1 MAEIRNNPY
10 LAHMHDAADQGANKA
25 FAALV
30 PGKTTAVQ
38 QEAVEDDTYN
48 GLTGREYSE
57 KYKGI
62 LAKRRELPV
71 NKQRQKFLELVH
83 NNQFVVLVGETGSGK
98 TTQIPQYMILD
109 MLPQLE
115 GRMVACTQPRR
126 VAAMSVAQRV
136 AEEVDV
142 KLGQEVGYSIR
153 FEDCTSSKTILKYCT
168 DGMLLREAMS
178 DNLLSRYS
186 AIIIDEAHERT
197 LNTDI
202 LMSLVK
208 NVAIQRPDL
217 KIVVMSATLDSEKF
231 QKYFNDAPLLTVPGR
246 TFPVEVYYTPE
257 PQSDYLEASIKTAL
271 QIHATE
277 PEGDILVF
285 LTGEEEIEEACR
297 LLRARSDDLYRRSG
311 TGPLLIVPLY
321 STLPPNLQ
329 QKIFSKAPEPR
340 TAGGAPGR
348 KIVVST
354 NIAETSLT
362 IDGIVYVIDPGFSKQ
377 KVYNPRVRVESL
389 LVSPISRAAAQQR
402 AGRAG
407 RTRPGKCFRLYTEK
421 SFNNDLIE
429 QTYPE
434 ILRSN
439 LGTIV
444 LQLKKLGINDL
455 VHLDLMDPCAPEVL
469 MRALELLHYL
479 GALDDDAN
487 LTSLGHTISEF
498 PIDPQ
503 LAVMIIRAAD
513 YGCTNEALSIAAM
526 LSVPNVFLRPREA
539 QRQADSAKAEF
550 THMDGDHLTLLNVYH
565 EYKSSPEPVQWCW
578 DNFLQYRSL
587 KSADNI
593 REQLRRVAS
602 KNGIPLVSND
612 FKSPDY
618 YPQIR
623 KAMTAGYYMQ
633 AAHLERNGQ
642 YLTVKDNQLV
652 LLHPS
657 SVLDRKPEWV
667 VYNEFVLTKRH
678 YIRTVTE
685 VKPEWLLEIAPHY
698 YDLSSFPP
706 CEGKRILEKISLRN
720 AITQEEQ
727 DKKKRKKDRKDKEKK
742 DKGKKERSEKRKEKE
757 KRHSEESVD
766 HSVDAILHVHAS
778 SNNTIVSLTDANGR
792 VFFNSSGGQ
801 VGFRKAQRSGFEA
814 AYQATASI
822 ANKARD
828 KDIRIRS
835 LEIRLRGFG
844 TGRDAAFKAV
854 TTLTSWPISTVT
866 DVTPIPFNG
875 CRPKKA
881 RRL

>member
-1 MAEIRNNPY
+1 MADIRNNPY
-10 LAHMHDAADQGANKA
+10 LAHMHGDVQNGADSNANQA
-25 FAALV
+25 FAKLV
-30 PGKTTAVQ
+30 PQKTTAAQ
-38 QEAVEDDTYN
+38 QEAAENDDYN
-48 GLTGREYSE
+48 GLTGRQFSD
-57 KYKGI
+57 KYKQI

-71 NKQRQKFLELVH
+71 NKQRQNFLDLIH
-83 NNQFVVLVGETGSGK
+83 KNQFVVLVGETGSGK
-98 TTQIPQYMILD
+98 TTQIPQYMLMD
-109 MLPQLE
+109 MLPQTE
-115 GRMVACTQPRR
+115 GKLIACTQPRR

-136 AEEVDV
+136 AEELDV

-153 FEDCTSSKTILKYCT
+153 FEDCTSSKTMLKYCT

-186 AIIIDEAHERT
+186 AIILDEAHERT

-202 LMSLVK
+202 LMSLMK
-208 NVAIQRPDL
+208 NIASKRSDI

-231 QKYFNDAPLLTVPGR
+231 QKYFNNAPLLTVPGR
-246 TFPVEVYYTPE
+246 TFPVEIYYTPE
-257 PQSDYLEASIKTAL
+257 PERDYLDASIKTAL

-297 LLRARSDDLYRRSG
+297 LLRARGDDLIRRAQC
-311 TGPLLIVPLY
+311 GPLLIVPLY
-321 STLPPNLQ
+321 STLPPNMQ
-329 QKIFSKAPEPR
+329 QKIFEKAPEPR
-340 TAGGAPGR
+340 TKGGAPGR

-362 IDGIVYVIDPGFSKQ
+362 IDGIVYVIDPGFAKQ

-421 SFNNDLIE
+421 SFQNDLIE

-487 LTSLGHTISEF
+487 LTQIGHIISEF

-503 LAVMIIRAAD
+503 LAKMIIKAAD

-526 LSVPNVFLRPREA
+526 LSVPNVFVRPREA
-539 QRQADSAKAEF
+539 QRAADAAKGEF
-550 THMDGDHLTLLNVYH
+550 AHMDGDHMTMLNVYH
-565 EYKSSPEPVQWCW
+565 AYKSCSEPAQWCW
-578 DNFLQYRSL
+578 DNFLQLRSL

-593 REQLRRVAS
+593 REQLRRVAV
-602 KNGIPLVSND
+602 KFDIPLLSND
-612 FKSPDY
+612 FNSPDY

-623 KAMTAGYYMQ
+623 KALTSGYFMQ
-633 AAHLERNGQ
+633 VAHLERNGQ
-642 YLTVKDNQLV
+642 YLTVKDNQMV

-698 YDLSSFPP
+698 YHLDSFPA
-706 CEGKRILEKISLRN
+706 CEGKRILEKIALKNS
-720 AITQEEQ
+720 IMQDDQE
-727 DKKKRKKDRKDKEKK
+727 KKRRKKEKK
-742 DKGKKERSEKRKEKE
+742 DKKEKKEKKDKKDKKDKSKKE
-757 KRHSEESVD
+757 KR
-766 HSVDAILHVHAS
+766 
-778 SNNTIVSLTDANGR
+778 R
-792 VFFNSSGGQ
+792 
-801 VGFRKAQRSGFEA
+801 
-814 AYQATASI
+814 
-822 ANKARD
+822 RD
-828 KDIRIRS
+828 SD
-835 LEIRLRGFG
+835 
-844 TGRDAAFKAV
+844 
-854 TTLTSWPISTVT
+854 
-866 DVTPIPFNG
+866 
-875 CRPKKA
+875 
-881 RRL
+881 

>member
-1 MAEIRNNPY
+1 MADTNSNPY
-10 LAHMHDAADQGANKA
+10 LAHMHGGGSGQSANAA

-30 PGKTTAVQ
+30 PKKTSAAQ
-38 QEAVEDDTYN
+38 QEAVENDATN
-48 GLTGREYSE
+48 GLTGREYTP
-57 KYKGI
+57 KYKNI
-62 LAKRRELPV
+62 LKKRRELPV
-71 NKQRQKFLELVH
+71 NKQRQKFLDLVH
-83 NNQFVVLVGETGSGK
+83 INQFVVLVGETGSGK
-98 TTQIPQYMILD
+98 TTQIPQYMVLD
-109 MLPQLE
+109 MLPQQE
-115 GRMVACTQPRR
+115 GKMVACTQPRR

-136 AEEVDV
+136 SEEMDV

-153 FEDCTSSKTILKYCT
+153 FEDCTSSKTVLKYCT

-186 AIIIDEAHERT
+186 AIILDEAHERT

-208 NVAIQRPDL
+208 NIARQRADI
-217 KIVVMSATLDSEKF
+217 KVVVMSATLDSEKF

-246 TFPVEVYYTPE
+246 TFPVEIYYTPE
-257 PQSDYLEASIKTAL
+257 PERDYLDAAIKTAL
-271 QIHATE
+271 QIHGAE

-297 LLRARSDDLYRRSG
+297 LLRARGDDLIRRAG
-311 TGPLLIVPLY
+311 AGPLLIVPLY

-329 QKIFSKAPEPR
+329 QKIFEKAPEPR
-340 TAGGAPGR
+340 TKGGAPGR

-354 NIAETSLT
+354 NVAETSLT
-362 IDGIVYVIDPGFSKQ
+362 IDGIVYVIDPGFAKQ

-487 LTSLGHTISEF
+487 LTEVGHIISEF

-503 LAVMIIRAAD
+503 LAKMIITAAK

-539 QRQADSAKAEF
+539 QRAADMAKKEF
-550 THMDGDHLTLLNVYH
+550 AHMDGDHMTLLNVYH
-565 EYKSSPEPVQWCW
+565 AYKSCSEPSQWCW

-587 KSADNI
+587 RSADNI
-593 REQLRRVAS
+593 REQLRRVAA
-602 KNGIPLVSND
+602 KNGVPLLSND
-612 FKSPDY
+612 FNNPAY

-623 KAMTAGYYMQ
+623 RALTEGYFMQ
-633 AAHLERNGQ
+633 VAHLERNGQ
-642 YLTVKDNQLV
+642 YLTVKDNQVV

-685 VKPEWLLEIAPHY
+685 VTPEWLLEIAPHY
-698 YDLSSFPP
+698 YDLESFPP
-706 CEGKRILEKISLRN
+706 CEGKRILEKIALRN
-720 AITQEEQ
+720 EIVRDEQ
-727 DKKKRKKDRKDKEKK
+727 GKKRRKDKKERKDKKDKKEKK
-742 DKGKKERSEKRKEKE
+742 DKKDKKERRKKDKE
-757 KRHSEESVD
+757 P
-766 HSVDAILHVHAS
+766 
-778 SNNTIVSLTDANGR
+778 
-792 VFFNSSGGQ
+792 
-801 VGFRKAQRSGFEA
+801 KA
-814 AYQATASI
+814 
-822 ANKARD
+822 
-828 KDIRIRS
+828 
-835 LEIRLRGFG
+835 
-844 TGRDAAFKAV
+844 
-854 TTLTSWPISTVT
+854 
-866 DVTPIPFNG
+866 
-875 CRPKKA
+875 
-881 RRL
+881 